1 MELDKLQI
9 LQRQTCS
16 HSHGVTV
23 TRAGVSRSTRK
34 VRSAVTAGSQDS
46 FVASEPV
53 EGTVFHVNS
62 KHTDTF
68 AVLHEKVESKVL
80 DEEIGVMSERLTVQG
95 VENGVTGSVSGGG
108 TSVSLTTLAVL
119 KGLTPESSLVDLTL
133 LSSGEGHTVV
143 LELWAM

>member
-1 MELDKLQI
+1 M
-9 LQRQTCS
+9 
-16 HSHGVTV
+16 
-23 TRAGVSRSTRK
+23 SRSTRK

-53 EGTVFHVNS
+53 EGTIFHVNS

-68 AVLHEKVESKVL
+68 AVLHEKIESKVL
-80 DEEIGVMSERLTVQG
+80 DEEVGVMSERLTVQG

-119 KGLTPESSLVDLTL
+119 KGLTPESSLVDFAL
-133 LSSGEGHTVV
+133 LGSGEGHTVV

>member
-1 MELDKLQI
+1 M
-9 LQRQTCS
+9 
-16 HSHGVTV
+16 
-23 TRAGVSRSTRK
+23 SRSTRK
-34 VRSAVTAGSQDS
+34 VRSAVTASSQDS

-53 EGTVFHVNS
+53 ESTVFHVNS
-62 KHTDTF
+62 KYTDTL

-80 DEEIGVMSERLTVQG
+80 DEEVGVMSERLTVQG

-119 KGLTPESSLVDLTL
+119 KGLTPESSLVDFAL
-133 LSSGEGHTVV
+133 LGSGEGHTVV